1 MNDDIFASKE
11 RDSALLALLG
21 ALVGCHGRVGAAE
34 VLGVNYRTLK
44 KALESREMTSYLRQV
59 LEEFGSS
66 SPANGTPSAVGSEVG
81 VGEGE
86 GQETS
91 LLQRV
96 NELEVENMELK
107 MVVEAQ
113 TAHLQ
118 ELWRRVTS
126 VEEGQGSGVLRR
138 PGRKNRRNKDGGGV
152 GSGVTYPLQDRVVT
166 IVPRFNENSL
176 LGVAAPRVSR
186 WREVRNR
193 ATALNDPVDRAEA
206 KVDMLE
212 IELDLI
218 QHFHLTLPPHLEPW
232 DPDTRSDEIFKRKS
246 VDLPEAREELNR
258 AKKDKERD
266 RK

>member
-11 RDSALLALLG
+11 RESALLALLG

-44 KALESREMTSYLRQV
+44 KALESREMTSCLRQV
-59 LEEFGSS
+59 LEEFGSP
-66 SPANGTPSAVGSEVG
+66 SPANGTPSAVGSEVGVG

-126 VEEGQGSGVLRR
+126 LVERQGSGVLRLT
-138 PGRKNRRNKDGGGV
+138 GQK
-152 GSGVTYPLQDRVVT
+152 
-166 IVPRFNENSL
+166 I
-176 LGVAAPRVSR
+176 GVAGRPVASPVESR
-186 WREVRNR
+186 ILCR
-193 ATALNDPVDRAEA
+193 TGLS
-206 KVDMLE
+206 
-212 IELDLI
+212 
-218 QHFHLTLPPHLEPW
+218 Q
-232 DPDTRSDEIFKRKS
+232 
-246 VDLPEAREELNR
+246 
-258 AKKDKERD
+258 
-266 RK
+266 